1 MGKNIKEIANFM
13 TGTIASPS
21 AVDIPEDAAT
31 YAKNIDPI
39 SEEGKLKG
47 VKTNLLLIDSGLN
60 DNFPCALSVAVRA
73 RIGGGILETITSPL
87 KITCN
92 DSQNLPFTIIV
103 CAGL

>member
-47 VKTNLLLIDSGLN
+47 VKTNLLLIDS
-60 DNFPCALSVAVRA
+60 D
-73 RIGGGILETITSPL
+73 
-87 KITCN
+87 
-92 DSQNLPFTIIV
+92 
-103 CAGL
+103 